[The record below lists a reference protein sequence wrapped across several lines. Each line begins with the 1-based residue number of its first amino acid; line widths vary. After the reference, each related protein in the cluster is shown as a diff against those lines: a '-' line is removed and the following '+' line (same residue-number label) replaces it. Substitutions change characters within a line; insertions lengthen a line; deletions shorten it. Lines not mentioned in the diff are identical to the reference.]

1 MPVTRARDAPVLA
14 SVVTRRPFTTG
25 RLRRTTSVTRNVDV
39 AVVAGIAAAAAGE
52 VAGAVPPAPA
62 GPPAAPVAPPEPSR
76 SPSGAW
82 SASFRRLPP
91 IATASQSNWIDVDAP
106 W

>member
-25 RLRRTTSVTRNVDV
+25 RLRRTASVTRNLDV

-62 GPPAAPVAPPEPSR
+62 GPPAAPVAPPEPL
-76 SPSGAW
+76 PEPVAGVVGVVPAV
-82 SASFRRLPP
+82 PP